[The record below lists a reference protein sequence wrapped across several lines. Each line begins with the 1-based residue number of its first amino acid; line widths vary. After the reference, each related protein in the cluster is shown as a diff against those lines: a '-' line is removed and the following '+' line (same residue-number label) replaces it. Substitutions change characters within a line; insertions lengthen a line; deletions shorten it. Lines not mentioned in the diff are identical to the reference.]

1 MSEIVRDAMRETQ
14 GVGSRRAIARPGLER
29 VSAYSTAALGEISL
43 DLRDNV
49 NLWGAPPS
57 ALQVLRETSATELLS
72 YPAVSATR
80 LTETLAAQL
89 GVRADEVVAGC
100 GSDDLIDACFRA
112 VAAPGERVAHA
123 EPSFSMVPRFA
134 RLNGLEPVGVPLRA
148 DGAADIDGLLATGAR
163 IIYLCSP
170 NNPTGTITSEAEIRR
185 CIAEAPGI
193 VVVDEAYA
201 EFAMTRDWR
210 AEAPAMEKVLVVRTF
225 SKAWGLAGLRV
236 GVGVGSR
243 ELIDA
248 VVRSRGPYK
257 VNALADRAATVA
269 LEQDADWMR
278 ETAAAAVESR
288 IRLDALV
295 EGRRG
300 VRRWPSRANFV
311 FWQVEG
317 DADAIA
323 VRFAAQGIGVR
334 AFRGLP
340 GIGDAIRIGVAP
352 WPMLERL
359 APVIAEVWP

>member
-1 MSEIVRDAMRETQ
+1 MTPLGDVTSDAGRP
-14 GVGSRRAIARPGLER
+14 IPRPGLEHI
-29 VSAYSTAALGEISL
+29 SAYATASLGELSL

-49 NLWGAPPS
+49 NLWGVPPS
-57 ALQVLRETSATELLS
+57 ALRVLRETRAEEVLN
-72 YPAVSATR
+72 YPAVSASR
-80 LTETLAAQL
+80 LTSTLAGRL
-89 GVRADEVVAGC
+89 GVCADEVVAGC

-112 VAAPGERVAHA
+112 VASPGERVAHA

-170 NNPTGTITSEAEIRR
+170 NNPTGTITPESEIRR
-185 CIAEAPGI
+185 CIAESPGI

-201 EFAMTRDWR
+201 EFAGTRDWR
-210 AEAPAMEKVLVVRTF
+210 AEAPGMEKVLVLRTF

-243 ELIDA
+243 ALIDA

-257 VNALADRAATVA
+257 VNAVADRAATIA
-269 LEQDADWMR
+269 LEQDVDWMR
-278 ETAAAAVESR
+278 AAAAAAVESR
-288 IRLDALV
+288 ERLDALV
-295 EGRRG
+295 EGGRG
-300 VRRWPSRANFV
+300 VRPWPSRANFV
-311 FWQVEG
+311 FWQVDGNAEVF
-317 DADAIA
+317 AA
-323 VRFAAQGIGVR
+323 RFAAHGIGVR

-352 WPMLERL
+352 WPMLSRL
-359 APVIAEVWP
+359 EQVIAECWP